1 MSDTSQT
8 HAQKPQSAAQDAL
21 VRRLID
27 VVAMPGSRIPP
38 QDRSMAGDILLDMLL
53 HVTDRERSL
62 CSARL
67 AVCRDAPR
75 RLLRYLAH
83 CA

>member
-8 HAQKPQSAAQDAL
+8 PQFKPPGAAQDAL
-21 VRRLID
+21 LRRLID

-53 HVTDRERSL
+53 HATDRERIL
-62 CSARL
+62 CASRL

-75 RLLRYLAH
+75 RVLR
-83 CA
+83 